1 MNARTR
7 DVAVSH
13 DPVARRARHAW
24 PAWALATLVALLP
37 LSFSIET
44 RIKALPV
51 ALLFFCG
58 LALLRHAAVR
68 RDYRA
73 AAPVMV
79 AALLLIGLDI
89 VNVLWHGLGW
99 RPLDH
104 AAHVLLYVVVAAA
117 FGRRLRMELVWSGF
131 SLTAIVLGA
140 VCLVQH
146 YVLGIPR
153 AYGLNGG
160 GSSAI
165 ECATLLLGLALLAL
179 VRLLHAR
186 PLGWRWWL
194 HGAGMAFGMYGAL
207 LTQSRG
213 PLLAFVPAFLLVLL
227 IQARRSGHW
236 RWSLALGAAVC
247 LGGAVATATLHG
259 AMLARFTSIQQ
270 EVAGFDHGDPDGSIG
285 ERLEMW
291 RTALCAF
298 AEHPL
303 AGIGVDRYAD
313 YARAEVAAGRSDPAI
328 ARYNQP
334 HNEYLRALATGGLPM
349 LLLVLAVFGLALRHF
364 ARWLDHPDEAIA
376 GTATAGLAIV
386 VLYLLCALGESV
398 FYRVMSQSFFF
409 FLVLGLALRVGSLA
423 VASAAVPTDG
433 AQGADNDVPAP

>member
-1 MNARTR
+1 MNAH
-7 DVAVSH
+7 SH
-13 DPVARRARHAW
+13 DAMASRGEATRRAERAW
-24 PAWALATLVALLP
+24 PTWALSALVALLP
-37 LSFSIET
+37 LSFSIESG
-44 RIKALPV
+44 IKALPV

-58 LALLRHAAVR
+58 LALLWQPPVR
-68 RDYRA
+68 RSCRA
-73 AAPVMV
+73 AAPVM
-79 AALLLIGLDI
+79 AAASLLVVLDI

-104 AAHVLLYVVVAAA
+104 AAHVLLYVVVAAV
-117 FGRRLRMELVWSGF
+117 FGRCLRMELVWSGF
-131 SLTAIVLGA
+131 SLTAVALGA

-146 YVLGIPR
+146 YALGIPR

-160 GSSAI
+160 DSSAI

-186 PLGWRWWL
+186 ALSWRWWL

-213 PLLAFVPAFLLVLL
+213 PLLAFAPAFLLVLL
-227 IQARRSGHW
+227 VQARRSGRW
-236 RWSLALGAAVC
+236 RWSLALGALVC

-259 AMLARFTSIQQ
+259 AMLARFSSIQH
-270 EVAGFDHGDPDGSIG
+270 EVAGFDQGDPDGSIG

-291 RTALCAF
+291 RTALRAF

-303 AGIGVDRYAD
+303 AGIGVDQYAD
-313 YARAEVAAGRSDPAI
+313 YAQGEVAAGRSDPAI
-328 ARYNQP
+328 VHYNQP

-349 LLLVLAVFGLALRHF
+349 LLVVLAVFGLALRHF
-364 ARWLDHPDEAIA
+364 ARWVTHPDDTIA
-376 GTATAGLAIV
+376 TTATAGLAIV
-386 VLYLLCALGESV
+386 VLYLFCALGESV

-409 FLVLGLALRVGSLA
+409 FLVLGLAMRVGYL
-423 VASAAVPTDG
+423 VRIRDAAP
-433 AQGADNDVPAP
+433 VPAARA

>member
-1 MNARTR
+1 MNAHSHG
-7 DVAVSH
+7 VAVSH
-13 DPVARRARHAW
+13 DRSARHAW
-24 PAWALATLVALLP
+24 RSWPTWTLSALIALLP
-37 LSFSIET
+37 LSFSIEPG
-44 RIKALPV
+44 IKALPV
-51 ALLFFCG
+51 ALLFFRG
-58 LALLRHAAVR
+58 LVLLRHAPVR
-68 RDYRA
+68 QDYRA
-73 AAPVMV
+73 AAPVMA
-79 AALLLIGLDI
+79 AALLLIALDI

-104 AAHVLLYVVVAAA
+104 AAHVLLYVVVAAV
-117 FGRRLRMELVWSGF
+117 FGRCLRMELVWSGF
-131 SLTAIVLGA
+131 SLTAIALGA

-146 YVLGIPR
+146 YAMGIPR

-165 ECATLLLGLALLAL
+165 ECATLLLGLSLLAL

-186 PLGWRWWL
+186 MLSWRWWL

-227 IQARRSGHW
+227 VQARRTHRW

-247 LGGAVATATLHG
+247 LGGAIATTTLHG

-270 EVAGFDHGDPDGSIG
+270 EVAGFDQGDPDGSIG

-291 RTALCAF
+291 RTALRGF

-303 AGIGVDRYAD
+303 AGLGVDRYAD
-313 YARAEVAAGRSDPAI
+313 YAQAEIAAGRSDPAI

-349 LLLVLAVFGLALRHF
+349 LLAVLAMFGLALRHF
-364 ARWLDHPDEAIA
+364 ARWVRDPDDTIA

-386 VLYLLCALGESV
+386 VLYLFCALGESV

-409 FLVLGLALRVGSLA
+409 FLVLGLALRLGYQVR
-423 VASAAVPTDG
+423 VRDAA
-433 AQGADNDVPAP
+433 PAPAARA